1 MSSLFGNS
9 RRTLSIESI
18 DFQAGQVLFQEL
30 AAAFKELRKESKKT
44 LPDSAGVELLHEI
57 VERHT
62 GLNVRFSFDVQGPAV
77 QVPNVNKNHPLVV
90 DQHRNLTNSG
100 GGLALIQS
108 AGGVARGAVNLK
120 TSRVSGVFT
129 KVPHVIEF
137 PIAYLLGT
145 KFTDEELAAI
155 VLHELGHIFTYYE
168 YLGRALTTNQ
178 ALAGLAQAWTNNMTL
193 PERETV
199 LLSVHKALNLGSDG
213 VAKLAQS
220 NNKAVV
226 EAVVL
231 SNVMRQS
238 ESELGSN
245 IYDMTSWEYLSD
257 QFAARHGAGRHL
269 VTALDKVMNSIF
281 TPSFRSTPVFM
292 AIEAFKILATVSSL
306 MTFNPFPLIG
316 IMLATMPGNDT
327 YDKPEARFLRIR
339 NQIIEASKAKDL
351 PQSDRDRLAA
361 DLRTIDAITTHV
373 NDRRDFFTVL
383 WTTTSPKFRRQWK
396 AEQLQKELEEIAA
409 NDLFNKAN
417 QLKDF
422 L

>member
-1 MSSLFGNS
+1 MSALFGNN
-9 RRTLSIESI
+9 RRTVSIESI

-30 AAAFKELRKESKKT
+30 AAVFKDLRKENQKT
-44 LPDSAGVELLHEI
+44 LPDSKLVESLHEVI
-57 VERHT
+57 ERHT
-62 GLNVRFSFDVQGPAV
+62 DLNVRFSFDKMGPAV

-90 DQHRNLTNSG
+90 DMHRNLTNSG
-100 GGLALIQS
+100 NGLALIQT
-108 AGGVARGAVNLK
+108 AGGVARGSVNLK
-120 TSRVSGVFT
+120 TSRVSGIFT

-137 PIAYLLGT
+137 PVAYLVGT

-155 VLHELGHIFTYYE
+155 TLHELGHIFTYYE
-168 YLGRALTTNQ
+168 YMGRALSTNQ
-178 ALAGLAQAWTNNMTL
+178 ALAGLAQAWSNNMTL

-199 LLSVHKALNLGSDG
+199 LLSVHKALSLGNDG

-220 NNKAVV
+220 TNRAVV
-226 EAVVL
+226 EAVIL
-231 SNVMRQS
+231 SNVMRKS

-281 TPSFRSTPVFM
+281 TPSFRSTPVFL

-306 MTFNPFPLIG
+306 MVFNPFPLIAV
-316 IMLATMPGNDT
+316 MLTTMPGQDT

-339 NQIIEASKAKDL
+339 NQIVEASKTKDL
-351 PQSDRDRLAA
+351 SSSDRDRLAA

-373 NDRRDFFTVL
+373 NDRRDFFTLL
-383 WTTTSPKFRRQWK
+383 WTTTAPKFRQQWK
-396 AEQLQKELEEIAA
+396 AEQLQKELEEIAS
-409 NDLFNKAN
+409 NDLFDKAN